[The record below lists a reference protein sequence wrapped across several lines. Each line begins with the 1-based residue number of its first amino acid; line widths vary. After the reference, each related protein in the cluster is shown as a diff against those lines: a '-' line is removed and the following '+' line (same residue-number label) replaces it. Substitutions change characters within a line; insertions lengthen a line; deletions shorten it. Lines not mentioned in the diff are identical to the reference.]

1 MLSKHN
7 RGGYEKARSFEK
19 QSDEAVG
26 DLRVGYRSPHL
37 VFPRILPGFQSHYSW
52 AFAKVMAIA
61 EGLLTLVALCGFCLA
76 FACSGNTILRL
87 LRFEMEREGEHL
99 LVTIGV
105 GLVGTEILLFL
116 IQFTQHIRQGGV
128 AIIGLLCVPLF
139 SESRSM
145 LHRVWAVFQVLGSR
159 STAGLVL
166 LFVTGIVLCVE
177 LLTSLAP
184 LTGSDAM
191 HYHFTVQKL
200 ILEDGFHPI
209 FSNTHSFLCGQHHLL
224 ILLGLALGSEKLAL
238 GFIFLGG
245 VLSAAILASLAARWA
260 SEHVVLGITL
270 LFLLTPVVFWQMST
284 SGAPDVYMA
293 FLAGTVLIV
302 LYQSANAGTWRQ
314 ALVAGLLTGGIAGA
328 KYTGCFIAAAVGLS
342 FIIESRRF
350 SRWLIFMAGS
360 LIGGIWPYLRNTIWT
375 GNPVFPFLS
384 EKLSPHLITAYG
396 LTTLASDTGA
406 TANHN
411 PAQFLPFLFFAA
423 TRAKNPGLWDFFGPT
438 VFVLAPLVFL
448 AYRNTREW
456 RIPVLVWFLAS
467 LGIFFASGLPRFLLP
482 LFPVALLCVAAAI
495 EWSIGKDWKIANAVS
510 VATIALMILAGAAG
524 LAVYC
529 RKPVLAAVGFTSR
542 EAYLEDR
549 APDYQI
555 AQAIN
560 QLLGTP
566 KNAGTALIFLR
577 HQYYLHIPYLN
588 ADPGTSFEADP
599 ERLKTP
605 EQWKEFLKVKAI
617 VYVVRAPSYPMVIA
631 APLEELEKR
640 GELVRFA
647 QREVGNLK
655 GMRIEQ
661 GHITVP
667 VIILK
672 TNF

>member
-1 MLSKHN
+1 
-7 RGGYEKARSFEK
+7 
-19 QSDEAVG
+19 
-26 DLRVGYRSPHL
+26 
-37 VFPRILPGFQSHYSW
+37 
-52 AFAKVMAIA
+52 MAIA
-61 EGLLTLVALCGFCLA
+61 QGLLTLIALCGFCLG
-76 FACSGNTILRL
+76 FACFGNTILRL
-87 LRFEMEREGEHL
+87 LRFGMESDAEHVLVAVGIGL
-99 LVTIGV
+99 L
-105 GLVGTEILLFL
+105 GTEILLFL
-116 IQFTQHIRQGGV
+116 IQFTQHIRLGSL
-128 AIIGLLCVPLF
+128 ALIGLLCVPLF
-139 SESRSM
+139 SEFGCILR
-145 LHRVWAVFQVLGSR
+145 RFRAVFQLLGSR
-159 STAGLVL
+159 STGGRFL

-177 LLTSLAP
+177 FLTSLAP

-200 ILEDGFHPI
+200 ILEQGFHPI

-260 SEHVVLGITL
+260 SEQLVLGITL
-270 LFLLTPVVFWQMST
+270 LFLLTPVVFWQMSS
-284 SGAPDVYMA
+284 SGAPDIYMA
-293 FLAGTVLIV
+293 FFAGTVLIV
-302 LYQSANAGTWRQ
+302 LYQRTDAGTWRQ

-328 KYTGCFIAAAVGLS
+328 KYTGCFIAAAVAVA
-342 FIIESRRF
+342 FIVEFASVT
-350 SRWLIFMAGS
+350 RWVIFILGS

-375 GNPVFPFLS
+375 GNPLFPFLS

-396 LTTLASDTGA
+396 LTTLVSDTGA
-406 TANHN
+406 AVSHN
-411 PAQFLPFLFFAA
+411 PAQLFPFLFFAA
-423 TRAKNPGLWDFFGPT
+423 MRAKNPGPWDFFGPT
-438 VFVLAPLVFL
+438 VLALAPLVFL
-448 AYRNTREW
+448 AYKNTREW

-467 LGIFFASGLPRFLLP
+467 LGNFFSSGLPRFLLP
-482 LFPVALLCVAAAI
+482 LFPVALFCVAAGI
-495 EWSIGKDWKIANAVS
+495 ESSIEKDWKITNAVS
-510 VATIALMILAGAAG
+510 VGTMALMILSGAAG

-529 RKPVLAAVGFTSR
+529 RKPVLAAVGFTGR
-542 EAYLEDR
+542 EAYLEDM
-549 APDYQI
+549 AQDYQV

-577 HQYYLHIPYLN
+577 HQYYLRIRYLN
-588 ADPGTSFEADP
+588 GDPGTSFEADP
-599 ERLKTP
+599 ERLQTP
-605 EQWKEFLKVKAI
+605 EQWKEFLRAKAI
-617 VYVVRAPSYPMVIA
+617 VYVIRAPSYPMVIA

-661 GHITVP
+661 AHITVP

>member
-7 RGGYEKARSFEK
+7 RGGYEKAVSSEERC
-19 QSDEAVG
+19 DEAVG
-26 DLRVGYRSPHL
+26 NFRVGYRSPRL
-37 VFPRILPGFQSHYSW
+37 VFPQILSGFQPHYSW

-61 EGLLTLVALCGFCLA
+61 EDLLTLVALCCFCLA
-76 FACSGNTILRL
+76 FACLGNTILRL
-87 LRFEMEREGEHL
+87 LRFEMEKDAEHL
-99 LVTIGV
+99 LVTVGV

-116 IQFTQHIRQGGV
+116 IQFTQYIRDGSL
-128 AIIGLLCVPLF
+128 AIIGLLCMPLIL
-139 SESRSM
+139 ESASILRRFWVMSR
-145 LHRVWAVFQVLGSR
+145 LLGSR
-159 STAGLVL
+159 STAGRFL
-166 LFVTGIVLCVE
+166 LFATGIVLCVE
-177 LLTSLAP
+177 FFASLAP

-191 HYHFTVQKL
+191 HYHFTAQKL
-200 ILEDGFHPI
+200 ILEQGFHPM

-238 GFIFLGG
+238 GFIFFGG

-260 SEHVVLGITL
+260 SERLVLGITL
-270 LFLLTPVVFWQMST
+270 LFLLTPVVFWQMAS

-293 FLAGTVLIV
+293 FFAGTVLIV
-302 LYQSANAGTWRQ
+302 LYQSADTGTWRQ

-328 KYTGCFIAAAVGLS
+328 KYTGCFIAAAVGLA
-342 FIIESRRF
+342 FVIESTRF
-350 SRWLIFMAGS
+350 SRSLIFMVGS
-360 LIGGIWPYLRNTIWT
+360 VIGGIWPYLRNTLWT

-384 EKLSPHLITAYG
+384 EKLSPHLITTYG
-396 LTTLASDTGA
+396 LTILASDTGTA
-406 TANHN
+406 ANHN

-423 TRAKNPGLWDFFGPT
+423 IRAKNPGLWDFFGPT
-438 VFVLAPLVFL
+438 VFALAPLVFL
-448 AYRNTREW
+448 AYKNTREW
-456 RIPVLVWFLAS
+456 RIPVLVWFLSS

-482 LFPVALLCVAAAI
+482 LFPVALFCVAAGI
-495 EWSIGKDWKIANAVS
+495 EWSIGKGWKIASAVS
-510 VATIALMILAGAAG
+510 VGTMALMILAGATG

-529 RKPVLAAVGFTSR
+529 WKPVLAAVGFTSR
-542 EAYLEDR
+542 EAYLEDMGQ
-549 APDYQI
+549 DYQV

-577 HQYYLHIPYLN
+577 HQYYRHISYLN
-588 ADPGTSFEADP
+588 ADPDTSFEADP

-617 VYVVRAPSYPMVIA
+617 VYVVRAPSYPLVIA

-647 QREVGNLK
+647 QTEVGNLK

-661 GHITVP
+661 EHITVP